1 MAKKKRTPPPKID
14 KKKSSRVPLASAKGT
29 PKALPAVE
37 QADGSPKPTNLKAGA
52 IPGNKPRDPQPSSLR
67 TYEILDYRLEHPEFR
82 VYLSGEG
89 ANCEYRI
96 EGDLSAAPSPIRD
109 SKYLSREQSIAIY
122 RWMLLNRRMES
133 ALENLYKQGKVVG
146 GVYFGLGQE
155 GCSCA
160 SAYALGPDDWLGPMI
175 RNQGAMLVR
184 GFSARDIMRQYM
196 AKADSPTF
204 GRDASSHFGDWQQ
217 RNVCSPIS
225 MLGELVGV
233 MAGVCLGA
241 RLQGKNVVGLTYIG
255 DGGQSTGVTYE
266 SLNFAAVQKL
276 GLVLIVENNLW
287 GYSTPSDMQFCVKD
301 LAERSIAYGIPGVIV
316 DGTDPCQVYD
326 ATYEACERAR
336 RGDGPTLIEAKMM
349 RMKGHAIHDA
359 AQYVP
364 AALFEYW
371 KARDPIG
378 RFEKY
383 LVEEKKWLSADENH
397 ELIESVERELDADR
411 EAAVA
416 SPMPDAETDKSH
428 QAVYCEDACHEIRPK
443 YGPVAARL
451 RESATAHPREP
462 EAAVHLR

>member
-1 MAKKKRTPPPKID
+1 MPKTPAAI
-14 KKKSSRVPLASAKGT
+14 
-29 PKALPAVE
+29 E
-37 QADGSPKPTNLKAGA
+37 QADGSPKSTKTIA
-52 IPGNKPRDPQPSSLR
+52 PSGKVPPSVPPASWVR
-67 TYEILDYRLEHPEFR
+67 TYEIPDYRLECPDFR
-82 VYLSGEG
+82 VYMSGEG
-89 ANCEYRI
+89 TNVEYRI
-96 EGDLSAAPSPIRD
+96 EGDLSAAAPPIRE
-109 SKYLSREQSIAIY
+109 SKYLSPEQTIAIY

-133 ALENLYKQGKVVG
+133 ALESLYKQSKVVG

-196 AKADSPTF
+196 AKGDSPTF
-204 GRDASSHFGDWQQ
+204 GRDASSHFGDFEK
-217 RNVCSPIS
+217 RNVCAPIS
-225 MLGELVGV
+225 MLGELIGV
-233 MAGVCLGA
+233 MTGVCLGA

-301 LAERSIAYGIPGVIV
+301 LAERAIAYGIPGVIV

-326 ATYEACERAR
+326 ATHEACERAR
-336 RGDGPTLIEAKMM
+336 RGEGPTLIEAKMM

-364 AALFEYW
+364 AKLFEYW
-371 KARDPIG
+371 KARDPIA
-378 RFEKY
+378 RLENY
-383 LVEEKKWLSADENH
+383 LVNEKKWLSAAENH
-397 ELIESVERELDADR
+397 ELIEGR
-411 EAAVA
+411 
-416 SPMPDAETDKSH
+416 
-428 QAVYCEDACHEIRPK
+428 
-443 YGPVAARL
+443 GAR
-451 RESATAHPREP
+451 A
-462 EAAVHLR
+462 